1 MNDRLNA
8 LFAPTS
14 VAIVGASE
22 DASRIG
28 GGLIL
33 HFLKRHGFKGTIYPV
48 NPKRETVQGLP
59 CFPTLAAVPGPIDLA
74 ILAVPAKAVRDTVD
88 SLPAGHTR
96 IMLVVASGFA
106 EQGDEGAEAE
116 AGLVAAA
123 HAKDMTLVG
132 PNSVGIVNLHEDFVA
147 TISQFFDRDENPA
160 GNIALVSQSGAFGTA
175 LLAQAALEGLDFGMF
190 VSSGNEADLDL
201 AEAGSWLVDRP
212 EIEVICAYVESIKSG
227 SSFAEFACK
236 ANAAN
241 KPVVALKV
249 GASGAGARAAK
260 LHTGAM
266 AGSDRVTDAI
276 FEMYNVLRVADGE
289 ALIDTL
295 KIFTRTPASPGKR
308 LAILSHSGGAG
319 VIAADAAEA
328 NGAVLPPLPDDLCDI
343 LRAKLPAFATFA
355 NPLDMTGGASLQGA
369 LMADCLR
376 TVLEHDAY
384 DAALLAVNLIWRDGP
399 VLLDALSR
407 LAEEYSKPFAVAW
420 VAPNNEIAAALRDA
434 PFPVF
439 SDPGRAAH
447 ALTRRLVFDERQRT
461 TAQEPAPMRSVGPV
475 APQSDHS
482 VAFQRNLLRAYGIVL
497 PRETITKSVD
507 EARVFF
513 RETGCQ
519 VALKVASPD
528 IAHRAELGAVATNV
542 SSLDE
547 LENSYQ
553 RILDNAHAGAP
564 GAQIDG
570 VLIQEMIKGQ
580 EASIGI
586 QRDPVFGPIIAIGT
600 GGALVELI
608 DDVALR
614 PAPLSHAQALAMIAK
629 TRLHALIAGFRG
641 RPPLDGSALAEMA
654 ERLSWLAIDN
664 PEIAELDLNPV
675 IVGPVGRGCVAVDY
689 KMVWADRDR

>member
-1 MNDRLNA
+1 MDDRLNA

-14 VAIVGASE
+14 VAIVGASD

-33 HFLKRHGFKGTIYPV
+33 HFLKRHGFTGTIYPV
-48 NPKRETVQGLP
+48 NPKRETVQGLH

-74 ILAVPAKAVRDTVD
+74 ILAVPAGAVRDTVD

-96 IMLVVASGFA
+96 IMLVIASGFA

-116 AGLVAAA
+116 TDLVAAA
-123 HAKDMTLVG
+123 HAKNMTLVG

-201 AEAGSWLVDRP
+201 AEAGSWLVDQS
-212 EIEVICAYVESIKSG
+212 EIKVICAYVESIKSG
-227 SSFAEFACK
+227 SSFAEFARK
-236 ANAAN
+236 AEAAH

-266 AGSDRVTDAI
+266 AGSDRVTDAV
-276 FEMYNVLRVADGE
+276 FEMHNVLRVADGE

-295 KIFTRTPASPGKR
+295 KIFTRTPASRGKR

-328 NGAVLPPLPDDLCDI
+328 NGAILPPLPEGLCDI

-407 LAEEYSKPFAVAW
+407 LAEECSKPFAVAW
-420 VAPNNEIAAALRDA
+420 VAPNNEIAVALREA

-447 ALTRRLVFDERQRT
+447 ALTRRLVFDERHRT
-461 TAQEPAPMRSVGPV
+461 TALDPAPIRPV
-475 APQSDHS
+475 APVTPQGNHS
-482 VAFQRNLLRAYGIVL
+482 TANQGKLLRAYGIVL
-497 PRETITKSVD
+497 PRETIACSVD
-507 EARVFF
+507 EARAFF
-513 RETGCQ
+513 RETSCQ
-519 VALKVASPD
+519 VALKIASPD
-528 IAHRAELGAVATNV
+528 IAHRAELGGVATNV

-547 LENSYQ
+547 LERSYQ
-553 RILDNAHAGAP
+553 RILENVQAGAP
-564 GAQIDG
+564 RAQIDG
-570 VLIQEMIKGQ
+570 VLIQEMIEGQ

-586 QRDPVFGPIIAIGT
+586 QRDPVFGPIVALGIG
-600 GGALVELI
+600 GSLVELI
-608 DDVALR
+608 DDIALR
-614 PAPLSHAQALAMIAK
+614 PAPISHAQALAMIAK
-629 TRLHALIAGFRG
+629 TRLHRLIAGFRG
-641 RPPLDGSALAEMA
+641 RPPLDGRALAEMV
-654 ERLSWLAIDN
+654 ERLSWLAFDN

-675 IVGPVGRGCVAVDY
+675 IVGSDGKGCVAVDY
-689 KMVWADRDR
+689 KMVWGDTDG

>member
-1 MNDRLNA
+1 MDDRLNA

-14 VAIVGASE
+14 VAIVGATD

-33 HFLKRHGFKGTIYPV
+33 HFLKRHGFTGAIYPV

-59 CFPTLAAVPGPIDLA
+59 CFSTLAAVPGPIDLA
-74 ILAVPAKAVRDTVD
+74 IMAIPAKAVRDTVD

-96 IMLVVASGFA
+96 ILLVIASGFA
-106 EQGDEGAEAE
+106 EQGDKGALDEAD
-116 AGLVAAA
+116 LVTTA
-123 HAKDMTLVG
+123 HAKGMTLVG
-132 PNSVGIVNLHEDFVA
+132 SNSVGIVNLHENFVA

-212 EIEVICAYVESIKSG
+212 EIDVVCAYVESIKSG
-227 SSFAEFACK
+227 SSFVEFARK

-249 GASGAGARAAK
+249 GTSDAGARAAK
-260 LHTGAM
+260 LHTGAL
-266 AGSDRVTDAI
+266 AGSDRVTNAV
-276 FEMYNVLRVADGE
+276 FEMHNVLRVADGE

-295 KIFTRTPASPGKR
+295 KVFTRTPASRGKR
-308 LAILSHSGGAG
+308 LGILSHSGGAG

-328 NGAVLPPLPDDLCDI
+328 NGAILPPLPEDLCDM
-343 LRAKLPAFATFA
+343 LQAKLPDFATFA

-369 LMADCLR
+369 LMADCLG
-376 TVLEHDAY
+376 TILEHDAF
-384 DAALLAVNLIWRDGP
+384 DAALLAVNLIWRDGA
-399 VLLDALSR
+399 VLLEALSR
-407 LAEEYSKPFAVAW
+407 LAEECSKPFAVAW
-420 VAPNNEIAAALRDA
+420 VAPNIEIAAALRDA

-461 TAQEPAPMRSVGPV
+461 TAQEPAPIRSVGPFI
-475 APQSDHS
+475 PQIDHS
-482 VAFQRNLLRAYGIVL
+482 IASQMNLLSAYGIAL
-497 PRETITKSVD
+497 PRETIAGSID
-507 EARVFF
+507 EARDFF
-513 RETGCQ
+513 REASCP
-519 VALKVASPD
+519 VVLKVASPD
-528 IAHRAELGAVATNV
+528 IAHRAELGAVITNV
-542 SSLDE
+542 SSLGE

-553 RILDNAHAGAP
+553 RILSNVQAGAP
-564 GAQIDG
+564 HAQIDG
-570 VLIQEMIKGQ
+570 VIIQDMIEGQ

-586 QRDPVFGPIIAIGT
+586 KRDPVFGPIIAVGAGGT
-600 GGALVELI
+600 LVELI
-608 DDVALR
+608 DDIALR
-614 PAPLSHAQALAMIAK
+614 PAPISHAQALAMIAK
-629 TRLHALIAGFRG
+629 TRLHRLIAGFRG
-641 RPPLDGSALAEMA
+641 RPPLDGHALAAMA
-654 ERLSWLAIDN
+654 ERLSWLAFDN

-675 IVGPVGRGCVAVDY
+675 MIGQAGKGCVAVDY
-689 KMVWADRDR
+689 KMVWAENAG

>member
-1 MNDRLNA
+1 MDDRLNA

-14 VAIVGASE
+14 VAIVGASD

-48 NPKRETVQGLP
+48 NPKRETVQGFP
-59 CFPTLAAVPGPIDLA
+59 CFPTLAAVPGPVDLA

-106 EQGDEGAEAE
+106 EQGSKGAEAE
-116 AGLVAAA
+116 ADLVATAR
-123 HAKDMTLVG
+123 AKGMTLVG

-160 GNIALVSQSGAFGTA
+160 GSIALVSQSGAFGTA

-190 VSSGNEADLDL
+190 VSSGNEADFDL
-201 AEAGSWLVDRP
+201 ADAGSWLADRP
-212 EIEVICAYVESIKSG
+212 EIDVICAYVESIKSG
-227 SSFAEFACK
+227 SSFAEFARK

-241 KPVVALKV
+241 KPVIALKV
-249 GASGAGARAAK
+249 GASDAGARAAK

-266 AGSDRVTDAI
+266 AGSDRVTNAV
-276 FEMYNVLRVADGE
+276 FEMHNVLRVADGE

-295 KIFTRTPASPGKR
+295 KVFTTTPASRGLR
-308 LAILSHSGGAG
+308 LGILSHSGGAG

-328 NGAVLPPLPDDLCDI
+328 DGAILPPLPDDLCNM
-343 LRAKLPAFATFA
+343 LQAKLPAFATFA

-376 TVLEHDAY
+376 TVLEHDGY

-399 VLLDALSR
+399 VLLDALSK
-407 LAEEYSKPFAVAW
+407 LAEECSKPFAVAW
-420 VAPNNEIAAALRDA
+420 VAPNNEVAGALRDA

-447 ALTRRLVFDERQRT
+447 ALTRRLVFDERRR
-461 TAQEPAPMRSVGPV
+461 AMSQEPASIRSVGPSR
-475 APQSDHS
+475 PQINHS
-482 VAFQRNLLRAYGIVL
+482 ITSQRNLLSAYGIAM
-497 PRETITKSVD
+497 PRETISGSID
-507 EARVFF
+507 EAREFF
-513 RETGCQ
+513 RETNCT
-519 VALKVASPD
+519 VALKIASPD
-528 IAHRAELGAVATNV
+528 IAHRAELGAVVTNV
-542 SSLDE
+542 SSLGE
-547 LENSYQ
+547 LEDSYQ
-553 RILDNAHAGAP
+553 RILENVQAGAP

-570 VLIQEMIKGQ
+570 VLVQEMIEGQ

-600 GGALVELI
+600 GGTLVELI
-608 DDVALR
+608 DDIALR
-614 PAPLSHAQALAMIAK
+614 PAPISHAQALAMIAT
-629 TRLHALIAGFRG
+629 TRLHHLIAGFRG
-641 RPPLDGSALAEMA
+641 RPSLDGCALAAMA
-654 ERLSWLAIDN
+654 ERLSWLAYDN
-664 PEIAELDLNPV
+664 LEIAELDLNPV
-675 IVGPVGRGCVAVDY
+675 MVRPAGKGCVAVDY
-689 KMVWADRDR
+689 KMVWAEDAG